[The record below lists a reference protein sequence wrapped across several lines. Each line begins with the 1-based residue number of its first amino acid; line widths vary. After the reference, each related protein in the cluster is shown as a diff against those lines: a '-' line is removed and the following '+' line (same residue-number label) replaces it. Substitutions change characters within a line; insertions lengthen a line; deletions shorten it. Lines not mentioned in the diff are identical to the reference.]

1 MALPAGMSD
10 LAATAGLQGDV
21 AQKLRVDALK
31 KTLSGGKTKEA
42 KLREACQGFESVFI
56 SKLFSQMRATVP
68 KDGLLHGKY
77 EEQYYSMFDKAMS
90 DKMAADGGIGLA
102 DMMYRQLKGQI
113 AAKGAGK
120 AEAGDILPANRPVA
134 AHGGSFG
141 PGADRIPQSGSG
153 APAAPR
159 GIQADHF
166 SPAMAAAL
174 ARPGVPSLAPSHTPA
189 AGSAVDVEGASAQ
202 AAVPLTAPAVGE
214 VSSEYG
220 WRNDPFKGSKAWH
233 AGLDIAAPA
242 GDPVAACWDG
252 TVTYAGTK
260 GGYGNVV
267 EVTHAGGWKSVYGH
281 LRSASVKAGDAV
293 TAGEKIAEVGSSGR
307 STGPHL
313 HFELRRDGETV
324 DPKAMLAASGLLEGT
339 T

>member
-1 MALPAGMSD
+1 MALPAGMGD

-31 KTLSGGKTKEA
+31 KTLTGGKTKEA

-153 APAAPR
+153 APGGAAC
-159 GIQADHF
+159 
-166 SPAMAAAL
+166 SPKWATAAAL
-174 ARPGVPSLAPSHTPA
+174 AAATRPSASTARMGAGSVCKMSASLKGAGMEAPQKFPGVGPGSVPFAAKWHGSPVGGNRALPA
-189 AGSAVDVEGASAQ
+189 RLFS
-202 AAVPLTAPAVGE
+202 GE
-214 VSSEYG
+214 S
-220 WRNDPFKGSKAWH
+220 
-233 AGLDIAAPA
+233 
-242 GDPVAACWDG
+242 
-252 TVTYAGTK
+252 
-260 GGYGNVV
+260 
-267 EVTHAGGWKSVYGH
+267 
-281 LRSASVKAGDAV
+281 
-293 TAGEKIAEVGSSGR
+293 
-307 STGPHL
+307 
-313 HFELRRDGETV
+313 
-324 DPKAMLAASGLLEGT
+324 
-339 T
+339 